1 MSLRSPMVSVCDPT
15 PCCASLTVTDTDTV
29 MNTAQ
34 LITGHATLLSL
45 LLSQQTGK
53 AALLQSCDMTSLI
66 KHSYLR
72 LL

>member
-15 PCCASLTVTDTDTV
+15 PCCASLTVTDTV